1 MLLAIDCGN
10 TNVVFAVY
18 DGDERRGQW
27 RAATDQ
33 PRTADDF
40 AVWLPSLMAMK
51 GLRPAD
57 ISGAII
63 ATVVPQALFD
73 LEILCRQYFD
83 CDPLVVGR
91 GVDLGIE
98 VRMEKPDEPGAD
110 RLVNAVA
117 AHKHYG
123 GPAIIVDF
131 GTATTFDIIDEEGAY
146 RGGVIAPGVALGLE
160 TLHAAAAQLPRIAV
174 ARPDRVI
181 GGGTV
186 SAMQSGIYWGYVG
199 LVEGLV
205 ARIRNE
211 FGADMKVIAT
221 GGLAPLFGDGTSVF
235 QHIDPDITMRGLVEI
250 WRRNGAEASARVVS
264 Q

>member
-18 DGDERRGQW
+18 DGEEQRGQW

-33 PRTADDF
+33 PRTADDY
-40 AVWLPSLMAMK
+40 AVWLISLMTMGGFEAK
-51 GLRPAD
+51 A
-57 ISGAII
+57 ITGAII
-63 ATVVPQALFD
+63 ATVVPKALFD
-73 LEILCRQYFD
+73 LQNLCRRYFA
-83 CDPLVVGR
+83 CEPLVVGQ
-91 GVDLGIE
+91 GVELGLEIL
-98 VRMEKPDEPGAD
+98 MERPSDTGAD

-117 AHKHYG
+117 AYKIYG

-131 GTATTFDIIDEEGAY
+131 GTGTTFDIIDADGAY
-146 RGGVIAPGVALGLE
+146 RGGVIAPGVNLSLEAL
-160 TLHAAAAQLPRIAV
+160 HSVSAQLPRIAV
-174 ARPDRVI
+174 TRPAKVI

-199 LVEGLV
+199 LIEGLV

-221 GGLAPLFGDGTSVF
+221 GGLASLFADGTSVI
-235 QHIDPDITMRGLVEI
+235 QKIDADLTMRGLVEI
-250 WRRNGAEASARVVS
+250 WRRNRGLGASRAAS
-264 Q
+264 